1 MFQAGKKFLSQL
13 EGKQEEFPVSKV
25 VTLFVLFR
33 LLIDQMTPTHIW
45 EGSLFDL
52 VYQFKC

>member
-13 EGKQEEFPVSKV
+13 EGKQEEFPVSGV
-25 VTLFVLFR
+25 VTLFVLFK
-33 LLIDQMTPTHIW
+33 LLIDWKTPTHFW

>member
-13 EGKQEEFPVSKV
+13 EGKQEEFPVPRV

-33 LLIDQMTPTHIW
+33 LLIDQMTPTHIG